1 MKFQKKNPLAFSNFL
16 KEPLL
21 VQKQTIP
28 QQKAL
33 DLSFNLTPYKWAWYY
48 QEGATPSRREKHILL
63 NFMAARRV
71 FDFLPSM
78 TSLEVYFIDTIK
90 FKVSF

>member
-1 MKFQKKNPLAFSNFL
+1 MHFPEGLEDSPFKKNIPLAFFNFL

-33 DLSFNLTPYKWAWYY
+33 DLSFNLTP
-48 QEGATPSRREKHILL
+48 
-63 NFMAARRV
+63 
-71 FDFLPSM
+71 
-78 TSLEVYFIDTIK
+78 
-90 FKVSF
+90 